1 MTTNLFKLAL
11 LIALTALPAAAKTD
25 DDVDPASAL
34 MSASRALGGANPAHA
49 SRRPTAGL
57 NAQPSEG
64 LVRVKD
70 IADVQGVRGN
80 QLVGYGLVVGLE
92 GTGDGQSNLFTA
104 QTIVNMLMKFN
115 VNVPIGAISVKNVA
129 AVMVIAELPAFVK
142 SGARIDVNVAS
153 MGDAKSLQG
162 GVLLQT
168 PLRAG
173 NGDIYAVAQG
183 NVSIGG
189 FNFGGGGSSVQKNH
203 VTAGRIPHGA
213 YVEQDVPTTLL
224 TGADTIQ
231 LALRDPDFTTA
242 SRIATAIRSEIRG
255 VAARAIDA
263 ASVSIVVPSDETG
276 DLIAFISRVETVS
289 VTPDVA
295 ARIVVNERTGTV
307 VMGGNVRLAPGAVA
321 HGAISIKI
329 ENTPVVVPAPMFSN
343 GTKALIDPQK
353 RTTVTE
359 KNAQLGT
366 IPATTTVDQ
375 LVRALNKLG
384 VTPRDL
390 ISILQGMH
398 AAGMIAA
405 EIQVQ

>member
-1 MTTNLFKLAL
+1 
-11 LIALTALPAAAKTD
+11 
-25 DDVDPASAL
+25 
-34 MSASRALGGANPAHA
+34 
-49 SRRPTAGL
+49 
-57 NAQPSEG
+57 
-64 LVRVKD
+64 
-70 IADVQGVRGN
+70 
-80 QLVGYGLVVGLE
+80 
-92 GTGDGQSNLFTA
+92 
-104 QTIVNMLMKFN
+104 
-115 VNVPIGAISVKNVA
+115 
-129 AVMVIAELPAFVK
+129 MVIADLPAFAK
-142 SGARIDVNVAS
+142 NGAKIDVNVAS

-162 GVLLQT
+162 GMLLQT
-168 PLRAG
+168 PLRAA

-189 FNFGGGGSSVQKNH
+189 FNFGAGGSSVQKNH

-213 YVEQDVPTTLL
+213 YVEQDVPTTML
-224 TGADTIQ
+224 TASNTIQ

-242 SRIATAIRSEIRG
+242 SRIATAIRSELGG
-255 VAARAIDA
+255 VSAHAVDA
-263 ASVSIVVPSDETG
+263 ASVTVVVPADDSA
-276 DLIAFISRVETVS
+276 DLIGFISRVETVS

-329 ENTPVVVPAPMFSN
+329 ENTPVVVPAAPFSRDS
-343 GTKALIDPQK
+343 KPLIDKQK
-353 RTTVTE
+353 STTVDE
-359 KNAQLGT
+359 KEAKLGT

-405 EIQVQ
+405 EIEVQ